1 MADAVLPRWHGDN
14 YQSRVFWD
22 NALNLLDDEGTSCI
36 VEVAFEADG
45 PKAFDDVVVRY
56 DPPVARSGPERV
68 TADYH
73 QVKWHVELGGR
84 FGFADLVDPA
94 FIGAKSFS
102 LLQRLAEAR
111 EKAGPGACFTFL
123 TTYRIRDDDPLAELM
138 SGNDRSLL
146 VEKLFDGTKTDGS
159 RMGKVRKLW
168 REHLGLADDDA
179 LRQLLTGFRIFDG
192 HRSLDEL
199 KESITLRARTVG
211 VITSSPTS
219 SDFRLDELARAL
231 KKRGLNNFTRETFR
245 QMCKDESLLAKII
258 AAADPYLPVAVR
270 SFLGPASDI
279 VGASPE
285 NTLLL
290 TDSFRQRYLRD
301 DLDWQRDIRPR
312 VDGFLRAKVV
322 QNPKLRLILDAHA
335 SVAFIAGSV
344 LDVKSGVSLEL
355 VQKGRVGPRVWR
367 ADDGSENGAQAFQV
381 TEHALGDGPE
391 IAVAISVAQ
400 SAEAAARAYCSASL
414 PKVGRL
420 VNFALPAGPSQRGVL
435 GGGHAAALAES
446 VANHLRLVKG
456 NDANTVAHVFAAAPN
471 ALVFYLGQQ
480 HQAIAPCVVYEYDF
494 DRRGNKSYQPSM
506 IMD

>member
-84 FGFADLVDPA
+84 FGFADLVDPV

-102 LLQRLAEAR
+102 LLQRLAAAR
-111 EKAGPGACFTFL
+111 EKAGRGACFTFL
-123 TTYRIRDDDPLAELM
+123 TTYRIRDDDPLAEMM

-146 VEKLFDGTKTDGS
+146 VEKLFDGTKTDAS

-168 REHLGLADDDA
+168 REHLSLADDDA
-179 LRQLLTGFRIFDG
+179 LRRVLTGFRIFDG

-219 SDFRLDELARAL
+219 SDFRFDELARAL
-231 KKRGLNNFTRETFR
+231 KKRGLNSFTRETFK
-245 QMCKDESLLAKII
+245 QMCKEESLLAQII
-258 AAADPYLPVAVR
+258 AAEDPYLPVAIR

-279 VGASPE
+279 VGASPQ

-301 DLDWQRDIRPR
+301 DLDWQRDIRPQI
-312 VDGFLRAKVV
+312 DNFLRAMVV

-355 VQKGRVGPRVWR
+355 VQKGRVGPRVWL
-367 ADDGSENGAQAFQV
+367 ADDGSENGAPMFQV
-381 TEHALGDGPE
+381 IEHVLGEGPE
-391 IAVAISVAQ
+391 IAVVISVAQ

-414 PKVGRL
+414 PSVGRL
-420 VNFALPAGPSQRGVL
+420 INFALPTGPSQRGVQ
-435 GGGHAAALAES
+435 GGGHAAILAEAI
-446 VANHLRLVKG
+446 ANHLRQIKG
-456 NDANTVAHVFAAAPN
+456 NEADVVAHIFAAAPN

-480 HQAIAPCVVYEYDF
+480 HQAIAPCVVYEFDF
-494 DRRGNKSYQPSM
+494 DRRGNKTYHSSM
-506 IMD
+506 ILD